1 VPSFPRWLQNGFSRP
16 VLTELNLLCWSL
28 SSTQIDSNGLVIS
41 IIILLGMIVFVI
53 LAIHCQ
59 GWKLTKTL
67 AALMLLF
74 YFGFLAQAV
83 WQELPFE
90 TCDK

>member
-1 VPSFPRWLQNGFSRP
+1 
-16 VLTELNLLCWSL
+16 
-28 SSTQIDSNGLVIS
+28 
-41 IIILLGMIVFVI
+41 MIVFVI